1 MHLHIE
7 PRDREFLQRLHRLG
21 GGTIQDICADL
32 GVTATA
38 VRQRLDRLQAAGFV
52 VREAVREGRGRPH
65 YIYEPSVTGL
75 RELGENYAELAMT
88 LWRAVRQIEPPEVR
102 EAVLGNVRREMV
114 GRFRQNIHGDGSRQR
129 LSELGHDLSEQGFD
143 VEVDTTGELPILRG
157 HTCPYPEL
165 AHSDSGICELE
176 QEVFAEVVGAPVRL
190 SQCCLDGSNC
200 CEFEL
205 VEQES

>member
-1 MHLHIE
+1 MQSHID

-21 GGTIQDICADL
+21 GGTIQAICADL

-65 YIYEPSVTGL
+65 YVYEPTDAGI
-75 RELGENYAELAMT
+75 RELGENYADLAMT

-102 EAVLGNVRREMV
+102 EAVLGNVRRDMV
-114 GRFRQNIHGDGSRQR
+114 DRFRQNIHSDAAATRLTELAGD
-129 LSELGHDLSEQGFD
+129 LVEQGLD
-143 VEVDTTGELPILRG
+143 VEIDESGELPILRG

-165 AHSDSGICELE
+165 AHSDPGICELE
-176 QEVFAEVVGAPVRL
+176 QEVFAEVVGAPVKL

-205 VEQES
+205 EKVT